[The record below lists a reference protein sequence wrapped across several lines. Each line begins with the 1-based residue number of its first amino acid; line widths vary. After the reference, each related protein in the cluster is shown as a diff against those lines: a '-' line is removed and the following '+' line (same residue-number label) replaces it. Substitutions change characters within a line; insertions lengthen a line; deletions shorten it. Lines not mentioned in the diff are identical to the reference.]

1 MFKSFGCLYLS
12 HLSNSYTCMNGSAR
26 AICLIGPV
34 WLCFVSF
41 CSGTWPQPK
50 PFQASIDW
58 VKSDFQSEW
67 NEEIYKHTGHKVHG
81 KNHLIYTIIR
91 LFLVVVHLFIGVAL
105 SRCLVFFCR
114 VDFDGVLCVL
124 MIFFFFEEFNQ
135 MIRARCLMQH
145 VDFIILFLYRKYFL
159 CLVFKITRRST
170 QNEQKIEKRGKK
182 HRNENVK

>member
-105 SRCLVFFCR
+105 SRCLVYFLSCRFWWCFVCAYDLLFFC
-114 VDFDGVLCVL
+114 
-124 MIFFFFEEFNQ
+124 EEFNQ

-170 QNEQKIEKRGKK
+170 QNEQKIEKKRKK
-182 HRNENVK
+182 T

>member
-91 LFLVVVHLFIGVAL
+91 LFFSCCSSFHRGVAL
-105 SRCLVFFCR
+105 SRCLV
-114 VDFDGVLCVL
+114 
-124 MIFFFFEEFNQ
+124 
-135 MIRARCLMQH
+135 
-145 VDFIILFLYRKYFL
+145 YFL
-159 CLVFKITRRST
+159 SCRFWWCFVCAYDLLFFLWRI
-170 QNEQKIEKRGKK
+170 
-182 HRNENVK
+182 

>member
-1 MFKSFGCLYLS
+1 MYERFGSRYLFDWTG
-12 HLSNSYTCMNGSAR
+12 LVVFR
-26 AICLIGPV
+26 
-34 WLCFVSF
+34 FVSF

-91 LFLVVVHLFIGVAL
+91 LFLLVVHLFIGVAL

-170 QNEQKIEKRGKK
+170 EDRKKEEKNIETKMWNKIRSKIIWRCVQM
-182 HRNENVK
+182 RRSRRS